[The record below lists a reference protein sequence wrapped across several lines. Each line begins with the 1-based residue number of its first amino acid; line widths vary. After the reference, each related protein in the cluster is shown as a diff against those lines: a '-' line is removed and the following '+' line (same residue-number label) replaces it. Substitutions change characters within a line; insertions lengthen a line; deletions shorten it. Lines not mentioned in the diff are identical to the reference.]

1 MITKQLG
8 YLDIEIKFDSNGK
21 VSNASDIR
29 AKLDSAKITLIKD
42 GHYKTLLE

>member
-21 VSNASDIR
+21 VSNVSEIK
-29 AKLDSAKITLIKD
+29 AKLDSAKTMLIKD